1 MSTTIDENH
10 SEKPNLKHTI
20 NLYDVESESKKFSI
34 KAKSEGVFVESQ
46 MKLVILPVL
55 HLQHPTGDII
65 DVASFLNGLKESTDT
80 DKYQILQF
88 IHDIQQ
94 ELNTTSQTLGDK
106 VSNLTKNLM
115 TEISTRSSRD
125 LELQKDIDNI
135 DSGAGSNGE
144 CPRNTDIDQ
153 LRADFDSLKAQ
164 WDRFTSDD

>member
-1 MSTTIDENH
+1 MSTINPTH

-34 KAKSEGVFVESQ
+34 RVKEEGVYFDSDNI
-46 MKLVILPVL
+46 KLVVIPVL
-55 HLQHPTGDII
+55 HLQHPTGDIV
-65 DVASFLNGLKESTDT
+65 DVGSFLNSLKESTDT

-88 IHDIQQ
+88 IQSLQD

-106 VSNLTKNLM
+106 ISNLTKSLT

-125 LELQKDIDNI
+125 IELQKDIDNL
-135 DSGAGSNGE
+135 DGGNGSNGE